1 MTLLSWLCLR
11 RFLVH
16 FYIRWLLLWLCSTF
30 AFLSRLFLIL
40 FSLFRLFFFL
50 FFLFRNCWHWE
61 IKDSSNFC
69 FEGFKLIFY
78 LFDGVSKVF
87 GLRFLESCVNFCEIG
102 FNNYDFINDALL
114 SFFGEI
120 WCLACRCFGKLGLYY
135 ACFEL
140 GEKINPLSNLA
151 SEPVPRLHWVTNST
165 ESRHAILI
173 LLERSLLTLSID
185 PVNSRLE
192 VLQECVLQ
200 CGVNIVLIIA
210 IRVTLSLHII

>member
-11 RFLVH
+11 RFLAH
-16 FYIRWLLLWLCSTF
+16 FYICWLLLCLCSAF

-40 FSLFRLFFFL
+40 FFLFRLFFFL

-61 IKDSSNFC
+61 IEDSSNFC

-78 LFDGVSKVF
+78 LFDGVSKVLR
-87 GLRFLESCVNFCEIG
+87 LRFLKSCVNFSEIG
-102 FNNYDFINDALL
+102 FNNCNFINNVLL
-114 SFFGEI
+114 SFFSEI
-120 WCLACRCFGKLGLYY
+120 WCFACRCFGKFGLYY

-140 GEKINPLSNLA
+140 GEEINPLSNLT
-151 SEPVPRLHWVTNST
+151 SKPVPRLHWVTNSS

-192 VLQECVLQ
+192 VLQECILQ
-200 CGVNIVLIIA
+200 CGVNIVLIVA
-210 IRVTLSLHII
+210 I